1 MKDSCARWLLTIA
14 IMLSLATGCASQSQK
29 ADTMPEPPPA
39 SSEKEAESTNA
50 AAGSLT
56 AEEEALFGDDTDE
69 WENESDQEVALV
81 ADPIEP
87 FNRAMFYF
95 NDKLY
100 VWVLRPISLG
110 YRKVTPRKMRVGVS
124 NFFTNLTTP
133 IRFANCL
140 LQGKGK
146 AATVE
151 LSKFIFNST
160 YGVLG
165 FGDLFKDYPEM
176 YPDTEDFGQT
186 LGTYGI
192 GDGFY
197 IVWPVL
203 GASTLRDTV
212 GLAGD
217 YALNP
222 VTYVENIQSRVAIT
236 AFDKVN
242 KLSFR
247 IEDIDALKKAA
258 FDPYEAH
265 RNFYVQLRQA
275 KISK

>member
-1 MKDSCARWLLTIA
+1 MKKSCARWILPIA
-14 IMLSLATGCASQSQK
+14 IILSVCTGCASQSK
-29 ADTMPEPPPA
+29 KTGTMAEPPPA
-39 SSEKEAESTNA
+39 SGETGAESKS
-50 AAGSLT
+50 AAGALT
-56 AEEEALFGDDTDE
+56 PEEEALFDDDMDG
-69 WENESDQEVALV
+69 WEIQGDQENALV
-81 ADPIEP
+81 ADPLEP
-87 FNRAMFYF
+87 YNRAMFHF

-100 VWVLRPISLG
+100 VWVLRPLSLG
-110 YRKVTPRKMRVGVS
+110 YRKVTPQLFRTGIS

-146 AATVE
+146 AATAE

-176 YPDTEDFGQT
+176 YPDAEDFGQT
-186 LGTYGI
+186 LGAYGI
-192 GDGFY
+192 GDGFF

-222 VTYVENIQSRVAIT
+222 VSYVENTQFRVAIT
-236 AFDKVN
+236 SVDMVN
-242 KLSFR
+242 RLSFR
-247 IEDIDALKKAA
+247 IEDIDAAKEAA

-265 RNFYVQLRQA
+265 RNFYIQLRQS
-275 KISK
+275 KIGK